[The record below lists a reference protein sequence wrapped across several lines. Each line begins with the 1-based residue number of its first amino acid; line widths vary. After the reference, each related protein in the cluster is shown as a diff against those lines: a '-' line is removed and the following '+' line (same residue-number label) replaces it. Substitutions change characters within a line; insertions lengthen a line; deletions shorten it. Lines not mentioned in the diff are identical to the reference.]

1 MANNKILTIVLIA
14 LAVVL
19 GNHIVFDRLE
29 GARFDM
35 TQDDLY
41 SLTDGTEQILERM
54 VSEGVKPVDIE
65 LYFSET
71 TGKTLPRF
79 VKNFISYDRYL
90 RSLLKEYER
99 AADGRIR
106 VHFIDPVTDSDEA
119 QDALDFGL
127 DGKPINQEGDLFFFG
142 LVFQTQTGSR
152 DVIEFLWPDRQETI
166 EYEISKTLY
175 SLLWPSGRTVG
186 VLSGL
191 EVFGGADNPY
201 LAQMLAAQGRQPPEK
216 WVALQ
221 LLEESHN
228 VRTIDGETEHISPD
242 EFDLVVVI
250 HPKGLSDKALWALD
264 EWIVR
269 GGNALIF
276 QDPYALDD
284 RPPQNPQQPWAA
296 LQYQPASNLEA
307 MLAAWGLEMPSDEF
321 VADMDLAVRRAVDPQ
336 GGAESVLIDLALSDA
351 TREETLAIDHPVF
364 EGLADLRFLMAG
376 ALRPVVG
383 GEVDGVEM
391 IPLVSTTAKGGTLT
405 IEPGFGGEPGKLAY
419 TDLNQ
424 PAKLRDAFVPGTEPV
439 TIGYQIK
446 GKLPSAYPDGI
457 DYPAQAP
464 ETPPG
469 LPPGMELPPPEG
481 AEMIHQEP
489 IPEEERGESTVMVVS
504 DVDVISDQIA
514 FQRNFLGLTLAT
526 NDNHKLLLNAVDYLM
541 GAEELMGIRAKH
553 AIRRPFTLFDD
564 IEAAA
569 EVQTLE
575 RERQLREEVA
585 AAEEELRQKRQEM
598 SGQEAALFQ
607 KKVQEEVDRLN
618 DRLSESNRE
627 LREIRKERREA
638 LEREESK
645 VRFAVLGWMPILVLG
660 VGIFLGL
667 RRRRMHQD
675 VTGGGR

>member
-1 MANNKILTIVLIA
+1 MANSKILTIVLIA
-14 LAVVL
+14 LAVL
-19 GNHIVFDRLE
+19 FGNHIVFDQLE

-35 TQDDLY
+35 TQDNLY
-41 SLTDGTEQILERM
+41 SLTEGTEQILDRM
-54 VSEGVKPVDIE
+54 VSEGVKPVDID

-79 VKNFISYDRYL
+79 IKNFIAYDRYL

-99 AADGRIR
+99 AAQGRIR

-152 DVIEFLWPDRQETI
+152 DIIEFLWPDRQETI
-166 EYEISKTLY
+166 EYEISKTLHA
-175 SLLWPSGRTVG
+175 LLWPSSRTVG

-221 LLEESHN
+221 LLEEAHN
-228 VRTIDGETEHISPD
+228 VRSIDRETEHISPD

-264 EWIVR
+264 EWVVR
-269 GGNALIF
+269 GGNTLIF

-284 RPPQNPQQPWAA
+284 RPPQNPQQPWQA
-296 LQYQPASNLEA
+296 LQYQPASNLGA
-307 MLAAWGLEMPSDEF
+307 MLAAWGLEMPANQF
-321 VADMDLAVRRAVDPQ
+321 AADMDLAVRRAVDPR
-336 GGAESVLIDLALSDA
+336 GGAESVLIDLSFNDT
-351 TREETLAIDHPVF
+351 TRDQTLAIDHPVF
-364 EGLADLRFLMAG
+364 EGLSELRFLMAG
-376 ALRPVVG
+376 ALRPLVG
-383 GEVDGVEM
+383 SEAEGVELT
-391 IPLVSTTAKGGTLT
+391 PLVTTTATGSTLT

-419 TDLNQ
+419 TDLSQ
-424 PAKLRDAFVPGTEPV
+424 PAKLRDAFVPGTESV
-439 TIGYQIK
+439 VLGYQIK
-446 GKLPSAYPDGI
+446 GRLPTAYPEGI
-457 DYPAQAP
+457 DYPAETP

-469 LPPGMELPPPEG
+469 LPPGVKLPPPEG
-481 AEMIHQEP
+481 AEMIHQDP
-489 IPEEERGESTVMVVS
+489 VPDDERGEATVVVMS

-514 FQRNFLGLTLAT
+514 FQRNFLGLTMAT
-526 NDNHKLLLNAVDYLM
+526 NDNHKLLLNLVDYLM

-564 IEAAA
+564 IEDAA

-598 SGQEAALFQ
+598 SGQQAALFQ
-607 KKVQEEVDRLN
+607 KQVQEEVDRLN
-618 DRLSESNRE
+618 DRLSEANRE
-627 LREIRKERREA
+627 LREIRKGRREA
-638 LEREESK
+638 LEREEAK
-645 VRFAVLGWMPILVLG
+645 VRFSVLGWMPILVLA
-660 VGIFLGL
+660 VGIGLGL
-667 RRRRMHQD
+667 RRRRMHQE
-675 VTGGGR
+675 VTGGGQ